1 MCRGTYLLSSGGVQG
16 YISTFI
22 RGCAGVHIHFHQGVC
37 KGTHILSSGGVQRYT
52 STFIRGRG
60 CAGVHV
66 HFHQGVCRGTYPLS
80 SGGVQR
86 YTSTFI
92 RGCAG
97 VHIYF
102 YQGQGVCRSTNVP
115 GPLAGHTQ
123 GLQLEAL
130 SLVLVSVLVY
140 FHPCCTRLLPV
151 AGVSLDPG
159 VSNTT
164 VNMVTIEVSS
174 SEG

>member
-1 MCRGTYLLSSGGVQG
+1 M
-16 YISTFI
+16 F
-22 RGCAGVHIHFHQGVC
+22 GCAGVHIYFHQ
-37 KGTHILSSGGVQRYT
+37 R
-52 STFIRGRG
+52 
-60 CAGVHV
+60 
-66 HFHQGVCRGTYPLS
+66 VCRGTHPLS
-80 SGGVQR
+80 SGGMQG

-92 RGCAG
+92 RGCAE

-102 YQGQGVCRSTNVP
+102 HQGVCRGTHPLSSGGMQGYTSTFITGCAKEHTHFHQGQGVCRSTNVP

-140 FHPCCTRLLPV
+140 FHPCCTCVLPV
-151 AGVSLDPG
+151 AGLSLDPG

-174 SEG
+174 WGGGVY